1 MQSLESDWQQVNKCR
16 HVRKVELKNKLS
28 DDTEILTKRQY
39 KTISPKRILDVQR
52 HGIDLI
58 EEDEVFAKMSEY
70 KDLWISNYG
79 RAVKRNR
86 NNYNLL
92 KGKIDKCGHLFYQVK
107 KEICRN
113 GEWTYYKTTLAADH
127 AVMNDVL
134 FKPDDWGK
142 CYYDLRICGVGYVG
156 SAAANIHSIAYQKWK
171 DMLYRCYSG
180 RYKDYEGCTVC
191 EEWHSYSNFEIWFN
205 SHLQGNDS
213 VELDKDILYK
223 RNKVY
228 SAETCCLVPHYVNT
242 LFLACNSNRGDLP
255 IGVWYDKEKSRYRA
269 NMSCDGESQKLGSFK
284 TAEEAFKKF
293 KDCLTF

>member
-1 MQSLESDWQQVNKCR
+1 MSESQICHKCGIPRPIEQFQLMKPKDSKPYRLKTCNKCR
-16 HVRKVELKNKLS
+16 HARKVELKNKLS

-58 EEDEVFAKMSEY
+58 EEDEVFAKISEY

-127 AVMNDVL
+127 AVMNEFVVN
-134 FKPDDWGK
+134 PDIRNNVK
-142 CYYDLRICGVGYVG
+142 CWHLGGDISDNYYK
-156 SAAANIHSIAYQKWK
+156 H
-171 DMLYRCYSG
+171 LYPL
-180 RYKDYEGCTVC
+180 
-191 EEWHSYSNFEIWFN
+191 NPN
-205 SHLQGNDS
+205 Q
-213 VELDKDILYK
+213 
-223 RNKVY
+223 
-228 SAETCCLVPHYVNT
+228 
-242 LFLACNSNRGDLP
+242 NR
-255 IGVWYDKEKSRYRA
+255 VVRA